1 MKNKYRVYW
10 ILDKGEHDYYDIE
23 CSFTEL
29 KEYVNTVLK
38 NYPDFIMEAV
48 EEIIEMKLRI
58 DIDGE
63 L

>member
-10 ILDKGEHDYYDIE
+10 ILDNGEKDYYDLE

-29 KEYVNTVLK
+29 KEYVNIVLK
-38 NYPDFIMEAV
+38 NYPDFIMEEV
-48 EEIIEMKLRI
+48 EEIIETKVRI

>member
-10 ILDKGEHDYYDIE
+10 ILDNGGKYNYDLE

-29 KEYVNTVLK
+29 KEYVNIVLK
-38 NYPDFIMEAV
+38 NYPDFIMEEV
-48 EEIIEMKLRI
+48 EEIIETKVRI

>member
-10 ILDKGEHDYYDIE
+10 ILDDGEKDYYDLE

-29 KEYVNTVLK
+29 KEYVNIVLK

-48 EEIIEMKLRI
+48 KELEIE
-58 DIDGE
+58 
-63 L
+63 